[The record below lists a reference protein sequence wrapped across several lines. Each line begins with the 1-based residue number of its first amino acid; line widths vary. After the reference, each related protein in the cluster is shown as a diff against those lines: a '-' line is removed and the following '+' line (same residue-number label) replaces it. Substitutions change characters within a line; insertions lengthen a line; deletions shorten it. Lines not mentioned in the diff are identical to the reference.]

1 MLHVKDAS
9 KSFENHLDV
18 GSRVEDQRGEITFG
32 IHGQDRSE
40 VKLDGR
46 DHSRIKAED
55 QDHMIIRSR
64 YKVKTNKEDR
74 FFSDLPLQNIIS
86 IRFRDRFAR
95 LIEIELDKSNR
106 NNRFEETI
114 RLEDNNNRI
123 KKEKK
128 EIILL

>member
-64 YKVKTNKEDR
+64 YKVRIT
-74 FFSDLPLQNIIS
+74 P
-86 IRFRDRFAR
+86 R
-95 LIEIELDKSNR
+95 LIKKIDFSLIFRSKILYPFDFEIDSQ
-106 NNRFEETI
+106 
-114 RLEDNNNRI
+114 D
-123 KKEKK
+123 
-128 EIILL
+128 